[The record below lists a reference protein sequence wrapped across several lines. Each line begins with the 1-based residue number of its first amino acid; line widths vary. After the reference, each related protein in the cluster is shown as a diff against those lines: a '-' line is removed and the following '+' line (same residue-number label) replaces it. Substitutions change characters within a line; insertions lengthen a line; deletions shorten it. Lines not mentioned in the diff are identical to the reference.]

1 MNGVDIKTHTHSVN
15 WSVNNMDSDKEQRTR
30 GPYGCEKTVKLKLN
44 YSAG

>member
-15 WSVNNMDSDKEQRTR
+15 ESMNNMDSDKEQRTR
-30 GPYGCEKTVKLKLN
+30 AACGCEKAVKLKLN